1 MRVLITMPW
10 GHRLGGAEAMLQTVL
25 DGAQASGDELELVFF
40 QAGPWPVELREAGFR
55 VEVLEA
61 GRLRD
66 VHRWIATVVRLARS
80 FRRRQPDVILN
91 WSAKTQLYG
100 APAAVLAGMSDRVVW
115 WQHAI
120 QARHWI
126 DRCATALPAIAIGCS
141 SETVARAQRQLSPS
155 RPTFVVA
162 PGTRPPG
169 GGSQAGEGNGF
180 APDGRTLAVDD
191 DTSVSNGD
199 PRSKQGDARPPGGSA
214 ARLDLP
220 TDVPIVGLVGRMEPW
235 KGQDRMLS
243 AQALLRERGHRI
255 HTVMV
260 GGDAYDISPAYARSL
275 PGLVERL
282 GLVEDVTMT
291 GQVPDAGPYI
301 ERMDILVNASDCEP
315 FGIVLLEGMARGVAV
330 VAVDSG
336 GPAEYVEDGRT
347 GVLARSGEPQA
358 LADALEPL
366 LASPALREA
375 LGAAGRER
383 FAAEFTDAAMR
394 ERFFAQ
400 LQSLVARRRDAGDAS
415 VRASAAAPQGCPPP
429 PPGCPVTIVAHD
441 IGPVG
446 GMERQLAEL
455 VVGLRRAGREVR
467 VIARACELPAEVG
480 VAFHRVR
487 GPSRPFLVAYPWFA
501 LVGSLLVWRHRRGVV
516 QATGAI
522 VFNRVDA
529 IAVHCCH
536 QVHRASPNRPLP
548 LVRWYVR
555 AVGLVQ
561 RVCERLCFRANRAAT
576 FVCVSDGVAAEMR
589 EHFPKLADR
598 VVAIHNGVDT
608 SAFAPGTR
616 AREAGALRERLGV
629 APERLVLAFVGGDW
643 GHKGLRTVI
652 EALARAP
659 EWDLVVAG
667 RGHVAPYQQL
677 ADSLGVG
684 EAVHWLG
691 VVRDMPVVYELADAF
706 VLASGYETFS
716 LVTFEAAASSL
727 PIVATPVN
735 GVRELIEDGRNGFLV
750 APEPGAIAERLRQLA
765 ADPALGSR
773 LGAAARRSALQF
785 SWEEMVA
792 KHQMLYERLSS

>member
-1 MRVLITMPW
+1 
-10 GHRLGGAEAMLQTVL
+10 
-25 DGAQASGDELELVFF
+25 VFF
-40 QAGPWPVELREAGFR
+40 QGGPWPAELREAGFR
-55 VEVLEA
+55 IEVLEA

-66 VHRWIATVVRLARS
+66 LHRWGATVGRLARL
-80 FRRRQPDVILN
+80 FHRRQPDLILN

-120 QARHWI
+120 QARHWV

-141 SETVARAQRQLSPS
+141 SETVAGAQRQLSRS

-169 GGSQAGEGNGF
+169 GG
-180 APDGRTLAVDD
+180 D
-191 DTSVSNGD
+191 
-199 PRSKQGDARPPGGSA
+199 A

-260 GGDAYDISPAYARSL
+260 GGDAYEISPEYARSL

-282 GLVEDVTMT
+282 GLVDDVTMT
-291 GQVPDAGPYI
+291 GQVPNAGPYI

-366 LASPALREA
+366 LASPSLRRA

-383 FAAEFTDAAMR
+383 YAEEFTDTAMR
-394 ERFFAQ
+394 ERFFER
-400 LQSLVARRRDAGDAS
+400 LQSLVERRRKAADAS
-415 VRASAAAPQGCPPP
+415 VRARAVTPQA
-429 PPGCPVTIVAHD
+429 CPVTIVAHD

-455 VVGLRRAGREVR
+455 AVGLRRAGHEVQT
-467 VIARACELPAEVG
+467 IARTCELPADADV
-480 VAFHRVR
+480 VFHRVR
-487 GPSRPFLVAYPWFA
+487 GPSRPFVVAYPWFA

-522 VFNRVDA
+522 VLNRVDA
-529 IAVHCCH
+529 ISVHCCH

-548 LVRWYVR
+548 LLRWYVR
-555 AVGLVQ
+555 AVGLIA
-561 RVCERLCFRANRAAT
+561 RVCERVCFRANRAAT
-576 FVCVSDGVAAEMR
+576 FVCVSDGVVGEIR
-589 EHFPKLADR
+589 EHFPELADR

-608 SAFAPGTR
+608 GTFAPGLR
-616 AREAGALRERLGV
+616 ASEARALRERLGL
-629 APERLVLAFVGGDW
+629 APERLVVGRETDGLAPERLTVEGETEGLAPERPVMGSERLVLAFVGGDW
-643 GHKGLRTVI
+643 GHKGLSTVI

-716 LVTFEAAASSL
+716 LVTFEAAASGL

-750 APEPGAIAERLRQLA
+750 VPQPGAIAERLRQLG
-765 ADPALGSR
+765 ADPALRER
-773 LGAAARRSALQF
+773 LGAAARRSALDF
-785 SWEEMVA
+785 SWGEMVV
-792 KHQMLYERLSS
+792 KHESLYERLAG